1 METKKRGLYIGR
13 FQIIHNGHLAVIK
26 YIESQPH
33 IDEVT
38 ICIGSA
44 QYSRFNQSVEA
55 PLIINPFTYEERE
68 AFVRGALEDEL
79 TKPFSIYP
87 IQDMHDCVRWASYV
101 KSKIPNIGTIYTNSR
116 SEIKEFEKL
125 GIQTDRFRV
134 KDKYHAQVVREM
146 IAYKDN
152 WEKMIPKGAGKVIRE
167 QGLDNVLRELY
178 NKNPVELASVHE
190 LQKKL
195 GIITYEEAMKEL
207 R

>member
-1 METKKRGLYIGR
+1 M
-13 FQIIHNGHLAVIK
+13 
-26 YIESQPH
+26 
-33 IDEVT
+33 T

-44 QYSRFNQSVEA
+44 QYSRLNQSVEA

-68 AFVRGALEDEL
+68 AFVRGALEEEL

-87 IQDMHDCVRWASYV
+87 IQDMHDCVRWASYL
-101 KSKIPNIGTIYTNSR
+101 KSKVPDIGTIYTNSR
-116 SEIKEFEKL
+116 SEIAEFEKL
-125 GIQTDRFRV
+125 GLSCERFPV

-146 IAYKDN
+146 IAYGDN
-152 WEKMIPKGAGKVIRE
+152 WEKMIPKGAARVIRE
-167 QGLDNVLRELY
+167 KGLDKMLRELY
-178 NKNPVELASVHE
+178 DANPAEIAGVHE